1 MFRQKIRFFFWHLLL
16 SVVIVSGLS
25 AWLFLV
31 WYPTPLARATG
42 MYDVFYMVALIDIVI
57 GPLLGFVVYNESKA
71 SLKFDL
77 AFIFCLQIAALC
89 YGTYSLAQGRPVWLA
104 YNVDRFEL
112 IRANEIVLNNKIQSS
127 SPYQQTSWLHPRFVG
142 VQIAEDIDEKN
153 KNLFEEVLAG
163 ISIAQRPERYVELT
177 QVKDQIQQRAQ
188 DLTQLKQFNKSSVV
202 ESTLVKYPQA
212 TAWVPLKANTVDM
225 VVLINK
231 EKAEIIKIVD
241 LRPWN

>member
-1 MFRQKIRFFFWHLLL
+1 MFREKNRFFFWHLLFA
-16 SVVIVSGLS
+16 VVIVSGLS

-42 MYDVFYMVALIDIVI
+42 VYDVFYMVAIIDIII

-153 KNLFEEVLAG
+153 KNLFEEVLGG
-163 ISIAQRPERYVELT
+163 ISIAQRPERYVGLSV
-177 QVKDQIQQRAQ
+177 VKKQMQERAQ
-188 DLTQLKQFNKSSVV
+188 HLEQLKQYNEPSVV
-202 ESTLVKYPQA
+202 KLVLEKYPNA
-212 TAWVPLKANTVDM
+212 NAWLPLKANAVDM

-231 EKAEIIKIVD
+231 QKAEVIKIVD